1 MVDLDLVWAPKFG
14 PTRVR
19 VTDSLDQ
26 SSMSPGVDMPATRA
40 DSDWSTS

>member
-1 MVDLDLVWAPKFG
+1 MSINHVWAPKFG

-19 VTDSLDQ
+19 VTNSLDQ
-26 SSMSPGVDMPATRA
+26 STATRDVDKLATRA